1 MVADHG
7 EKVGRHARFRGPGSV
22 TGYGGQIEGER
33 GPGAGPAFHREAPL
47 AGFDDSPGDG
57 QAQSGALGPVTP
69 VLADTIGA
77 FELVHT
83 PAELIPFGRS
93 VR

>member
-7 EKVGRHARFRGPGSV
+7 EKVGRHGRFRGPGSV
-22 TGYGGQIEGER
+22 TGCGGQIEGEG
-33 GPGAGPAFHREAPL
+33 GPGVGAAFHREAPL
-47 AGFDDSPGDG
+47 VAFDDSPGDG

-69 VLADTIGA
+69 VLADAMGA
-77 FELVHT
+77 FELGHT